1 MGTLKEENF
10 INQNYFQGKITDISD
25 GGIEIEF
32 SGRLGNMRIP
42 KRMLISDKEPKVGS
56 EVGFMMTYPEVLE

>member
-1 MGTLKEENF
+1 MKEENF

>member
-1 MGTLKEENF
+1 MKEESF

-25 GGIEIEF
+25 GGVKIEF
-32 SGRLGNMRIP
+32 FGRLGSIRIP
-42 KRMLISDKEPKVGS
+42 KRMLISKEEPKIGS